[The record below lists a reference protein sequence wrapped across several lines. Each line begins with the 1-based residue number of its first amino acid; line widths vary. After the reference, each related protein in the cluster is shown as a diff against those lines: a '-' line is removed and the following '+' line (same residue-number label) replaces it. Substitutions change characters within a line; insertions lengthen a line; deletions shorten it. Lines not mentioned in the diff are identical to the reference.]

1 MSLLS
6 PRLRRWL
13 IRRADD
19 YQQNLKIL
27 IIGFICCFAGVLVV
41 VGSEFILGGGMI
53 AELIALFGLILVAA
67 GIILAAFGYL
77 CLSLLRLFRF
87 FNDDRPND

>member
-6 PRLRRWL
+6 PKLRRWL
-13 IRRADD
+13 NRRADNH
-19 YQQNLKIL
+19 QQNLKIL
-27 IIGFICCFAGVLVV
+27 IGGFISCFCGVLVV
-41 VGSEFILGGGMI
+41 AGSEFMLGGGLL

-77 CLSLLRLFRF
+77 SLSLLRLFRF